1 MPSHTDAIILGA
13 GISGLTTGFYLA
25 EKGLRVRLLEKSPR
39 VGGAIRSERRE
50 GFLIE
55 FGPNTVLDT
64 TPLLA
69 ELFQKLGIAT
79 ERVDASTQAKNRYI
93 VRGGKLH
100 ALPTSP
106 LAFLK
111 TPLFSTSAKL
121 RLLLEPFISLAP
133 EDHEESLAE
142 FVSRRIG
149 PEFLDYAIN
158 PFVAGVYAGD
168 PAQLSVQSAFPKLH
182 DLEREHGSLIRG
194 SILGARQR
202 KKSGETPKSRAPMLG
217 FHNGLQTFP
226 DALHRT
232 LGDSV
237 STGCDIRSIS
247 RTESGFS
254 VTLESDEILEA
265 PVLLSTVP
273 AHSFANLSIDF
284 AQSLATT
291 LDSIAHPPVA
301 MVFMGF
307 DKPPGGIE
315 RDGFGFLVPAKEKR
329 QILGCIWSSTVFDD
343 RTPPG
348 GAGLTTFVG
357 GSRQPDLARLNDIGL
372 AALVLDELRALM
384 GITATPSLV
393 AVQKWEKAI
402 PQYQVG
408 YGRTMDA
415 ITQFENE
422 TPGFFV
428 AGNFRGGISVP
439 DCVKPSR
446 AMADRI
452 SDFLQSHSL
461 PKTHRQ

>member
-13 GISGLTTGFYLA
+13 GISGLTAGFYLA
-25 EKGLRVRLLEKSPR
+25 EKGLRVRILEKSSR
-39 VGGAIRSERRE
+39 VGGAIRSERRD

-64 TPLLA
+64 TPLLG
-69 ELFQKLGIAT
+69 ELFQKLGIAS
-79 ERVDASTQAKNRYI
+79 ERVDASQQAKNRYI

-121 RLLLEPFISLAP
+121 RLLLDPFISRAP
-133 EDHEESLAE
+133 EDREESLAE

-168 PAQLSVQSAFPKLH
+168 PAHLGVQSAFPKLH

-194 SILGARQR
+194 AILGARQR

-217 FHNGLQTFP
+217 FQNGLQTLP
-226 DALHRT
+226 DALHCA
-232 LGDSV
+232 LGDSI
-237 STGCDIRSIS
+237 STSCAIRQIS
-247 RTESGFS
+247 RSDAGFS
-254 VTLESDEILEA
+254 VTLDSGEILEA
-265 PVLLSTVP
+265 PVLLSTIP
-273 AHSFANLSIDF
+273 AHTFSSLPMEF
-284 AQSLATT
+284 AQKLAAT
-291 LDSIAHPPVA
+291 LDAITHPPVA

-307 DKPPGGIE
+307 DKPPGGME

-329 QILGCIWSSTVFDD
+329 QILGCIWSSTVFDG
-343 RTPPG
+343 RTPAG
-348 GAGLTTFVG
+348 GAGLTAFVG
-357 GSRQPDLARLNDIGL
+357 GSRQPDLARLDDSRL
-372 AALVLDELRALM
+372 AQLVLGELGSLM
-384 GITATPSLV
+384 GITTTPSLV

-415 ITQFENE
+415 ISRFENA

-428 AGNFRGGISVP
+428 SGNFRGGISVP
-439 DCVKPSR
+439 DCVKQSR

>member
-13 GISGLTTGFYLA
+13 GISGLTAGFYLA
-25 EKGLRVRLLEKSPR
+25 EKGLSVRILEKSPR
-39 VGGAIRSERRE
+39 VGGAIRSERRD

-64 TPLLA
+64 TPLLG
-69 ELFQKLGIAT
+69 ELFQKLGIAS
-79 ERVDASTQAKNRYI
+79 ERVDASPQAKNRYI

-111 TPLFSTSAKL
+111 TPLFSTSAKI
-121 RLLLEPFISLAP
+121 RLLLEPFISRAP
-133 EDHEESLAE
+133 ADREESLAE
-142 FVSRRIG
+142 FVTRRIG

-168 PAQLSVQSAFPKLH
+168 PALLGVQSAFPKLQS
-182 DLEREHGSLIRG
+182 LEREHGSLIRG
-194 SILGARQR
+194 AILSARQR
-202 KKSGETPKSRAPMLG
+202 KKSGETPKNRAAMLG
-217 FHNGLQTFP
+217 FQNGLQTFP
-226 DALHRT
+226 DALQRA

-237 STGCDIRSIS
+237 STTCSLRSVS
-247 RTESGFS
+247 RTASGFS
-254 VTLESDEILEA
+254 VTLESGEILEA

-273 AHSFANLSIDF
+273 AHSFASLPIEF
-284 AQSLATT
+284 AQPLAST
-291 LDSIAHPPVA
+291 LGAIAHPPVA

-348 GAGLTTFVG
+348 GAGLTAFVG
-357 GSRQPDLARLNDIGL
+357 GGRQPDLARLSDSDLG
-372 AALVLDELRALM
+372 ALVLGELRALM
-384 GITATPSLV
+384 GVTATPSLV
-393 AVQKWEKAI
+393 AIQKWEKAI
-402 PQYQVG
+402 PQYRVG
-408 YGRTMDA
+408 YGETMDS
-415 ITQFENE
+415 ISSFEND

-428 AGNFRGGISVP
+428 SGNFRGGIAVP
-439 DCVKPSR
+439 DCVKQSL

-452 SDFLQSHSL
+452 SGFLSSRSVNTTQL
-461 PKTHRQ
+461 Q

>member
-1 MPSHTDAIILGA
+1 MATHTDAIILGA
-13 GISGLTTGFYLA
+13 GISGLTAGFYLV
-25 EKGLRVRLLEKSPR
+25 EKGLRVRILEKSPR

-64 TPLLA
+64 TPLLG
-69 ELFQKLGIAT
+69 ELFQKLGIAS
-79 ERVDASTQAKNRYI
+79 ERVDASPQAKNRYI
-93 VRGGKLH
+93 VRDGKLH

-121 RLLLEPFISLAP
+121 RLLLEPFISRASA
-133 EDHEESLAE
+133 DREESLAE

-182 DLEREHGSLIRG
+182 ALEREHGSLIRG
-194 SILGARQR
+194 AILSACQR
-202 KKSGETPKSRAPMLG
+202 KKSAETPKNRAAMLG
-217 FHNGLQTFP
+217 FQNGLQTFP
-226 DALHRT
+226 DALHRA

-237 STGCDIRSIS
+237 STACGLRSVS
-247 RTESGFS
+247 RSALGFS
-254 VTLESDEILEA
+254 VTLESGEILEA
-265 PVLLSTVP
+265 PVLLSSVP
-273 AHSFANLSIDF
+273 AHSFASLPMEF
-284 AQSLATT
+284 AQPLAST
-291 LDSIAHPPVA
+291 LDAIIHPPVA

-329 QILGCIWSSTVFDD
+329 QILGCIWSSTVFDG

-348 GAGLTTFVG
+348 GAGLTAFVG
-357 GSRQPDLARLNDIGL
+357 GGRQPDLARLDDASI

-415 ITQFENE
+415 ITRFENE

-428 AGNFRGGISVP
+428 SGNFRGGISVP
-439 DCVKPSR
+439 DCVKQSH

>member
-1 MPSHTDAIILGA
+1 MATHTDAIILGA

-25 EKGLRVRLLEKSPR
+25 EKGLRVRILEKSPR
-39 VGGAIRSERRE
+39 VGGAIRSERRD

-55 FGPNTVLDT
+55 FGPNTVLES
-64 TPLLA
+64 TPLLG
-69 ELFQKLGIAT
+69 ELFQKLGIAS
-79 ERVDASTQAKNRYI
+79 ERIDASPQAKNRYI

-121 RLLLEPFISLAP
+121 RLLLEPFISRVPA
-133 EDHEESLAE
+133 DREESLAE
-142 FVSRRIG
+142 FVTRRIG

-168 PAQLSVQSAFPKLH
+168 PAQLSVQSAFSKLH
-182 DLEREHGSLIRG
+182 ELEREHGSLIRG
-194 SILGARQR
+194 AILGARQR

-217 FHNGLQTFP
+217 FQNGLQTFP
-226 DALHRT
+226 DALHRA

-237 STGCDIRSIS
+237 STGCGLRSIS

-254 VTLESDEILEA
+254 VTLESGEILEA

-273 AHSFANLSIDF
+273 AHSFASLPIDF
-284 AQSLATT
+284 AQSLAAT
-291 LDSIAHPPVA
+291 LDAIVHPPVA

-307 DKPPGGIE
+307 DKPPGGMD

-329 QILGCIWSSTVFDD
+329 QILGCIWSSTVFDG

-348 GAGLTTFVG
+348 GAGLTAFVG
-357 GSRQPDLARLNDIGL
+357 GSRQPDLARLNDSDL
-372 AALVLDELRALM
+372 AALVLAELRALM
-384 GITATPSLV
+384 GITATPALV
-393 AVQKWEKAI
+393 AVQKWAKAI

-408 YGRTMDA
+408 YGRTIDA
-415 ITQFENE
+415 ITRFENE

-428 AGNFRGGISVP
+428 SGNFRGGISVP
-439 DCVKPSR
+439 DGVKQSR
-446 AMADRI
+446 SMADRI
-452 SDFLQSHSL
+452 SDFLKSRSL
-461 PKTHRQ
+461 PKPLRQ

>member
-1 MPSHTDAIILGA
+1 MPSQTDAIILGA
-13 GISGLTTGFYLA
+13 GISGLTAGFYLA
-25 EKGLRVRLLEKSPR
+25 EKGLRVRILEKSPC
-39 VGGAIRSERRE
+39 VGGAIRSERRD

-64 TPLLA
+64 TPLLG
-69 ELFQKLGIAT
+69 ELFQKLGIAS
-79 ERVDASTQAKNRYI
+79 ERVDASPQAKNRYI

-121 RLLLEPFISLAP
+121 RLLLEPFISRAP
-133 EDHEESLAE
+133 EDREESLAE

-149 PEFLDYAIN
+149 PDFLDYAIN

-168 PAQLSVQSAFPKLH
+168 PAQLGVQSAFPKLH
-182 DLEREHGSLIRG
+182 ALEREHGSLIRG
-194 SILGARQR
+194 AILSARQR
-202 KKSGETPKSRAPMLG
+202 KKSGETPKNRAAMLG
-217 FHNGLQTFP
+217 FQNGLQTFP

-237 STGCDIRSIS
+237 STNCGLQSVS

-254 VTLESDEILEA
+254 VTLESGEILEA

-273 AHSFANLSIDF
+273 AHSFASLPMEF
-284 AQSLATT
+284 AQPLAST
-291 LDSIAHPPVA
+291 LDAIIHPPVA

-329 QILGCIWSSTVFDD
+329 QILGCIWSSSIFQG
-343 RTPPG
+343 RTPAG

-357 GSRQPDLARLNDIGL
+357 GSRQPDLARLSDSELGS
-372 AALVLDELRALM
+372 LVLGELRALM
-384 GITATPSLV
+384 GVTATPILV

-402 PQYQVG
+402 PQYRVG
-408 YGRTMDA
+408 YGETMDA
-415 ITQFENE
+415 ISSFEND

-428 AGNFRGGISVP
+428 SGNFRGGIAVP
-439 DCVKPSR
+439 DCVKQSR

-452 SDFLQSHSL
+452 SDFLQIHSL

>member
-1 MPSHTDAIILGA
+1 MPSQTDAIILGA

-25 EKGLRVRLLEKSPR
+25 ENGLRVRILEKSPR
-39 VGGAIRSERRE
+39 VGGAIRSERRD

-64 TPLLA
+64 TPLLG
-69 ELFQKLGIAT
+69 ELFQKLGIAS
-79 ERVDASTQAKNRYI
+79 ERVDASPQAKNRYI
-93 VRGGKLH
+93 VRSGKLH

-111 TPLFSTSAKL
+111 TPLFSTLAKL
-121 RLLLEPFISLAP
+121 RLLLEPFISRAP
-133 EDHEESLAE
+133 VDREESLAE
-142 FVSRRIG
+142 FVTRRIG

-168 PAQLSVQSAFPKLH
+168 PAQLGVQSAFPKLH
-182 DLEREHGSLIRG
+182 ALEREHGSLIRG
-194 SILGARQR
+194 AILSARQR
-202 KKSGETPKSRAPMLG
+202 KKSGETPKNRAAMLG
-217 FHNGLQTFP
+217 FQKGLQTFP
-226 DALHRT
+226 DALQRA

-237 STGCDIRSIS
+237 STNCGLRSVLLS
-247 RTESGFS
+247 ESGFS
-254 VTLESDEILEA
+254 VTLESGEILEA
-265 PVLLSTVP
+265 PVLLSTIP
-273 AHSFANLSIDF
+273 AHSFASLPMEF
-284 AQSLATT
+284 AQPLAST
-291 LDSIAHPPVA
+291 LDAIIHPPVA

-329 QILGCIWSSTVFDD
+329 QILGCIWSSSVFDG
-343 RTPPG
+343 RTPAG
-348 GAGLTTFVG
+348 GAGLTAFVG
-357 GSRQPDLARLNDIGL
+357 GSRQPDLARLDDTGL

-408 YGRTMDA
+408 YVRTMDA
-415 ITQFENE
+415 ITRFENE

-428 AGNFRGGISVP
+428 SGNFRGGISVP
-439 DCVKPSR
+439 DCVKQSR

>member
-1 MPSHTDAIILGA
+1 MPRHTDAIILGA
-13 GISGLTTGFYLA
+13 GISGLTAGFYLA
-25 EKGLRVRLLEKSPR
+25 EQGFRVRILEKSPR
-39 VGGAIRSERRE
+39 VGGSIRSERRE

-64 TPLLA
+64 TPLLG
-69 ELFQKLGIAT
+69 ELFQKLGIAS
-79 ERVDASTQAKNRYI
+79 ERVDASLQAKNRYI
-93 VRGGKLH
+93 LRGGKLH
-100 ALPTSP
+100 ALPTSA

-121 RLLLEPFISLAP
+121 RLLLEPFISRVPA
-133 EDHEESLAE
+133 DREESLAE

-194 SILGARQR
+194 AILGARQR

-217 FHNGLQTFP
+217 FQKGLQTFP
-226 DALHRT
+226 EALHRA

-237 STGCDIRSIS
+237 STDCGLRSIS

-254 VTLESDEILEA
+254 VTLDTGEILEA

-273 AHSFANLSIDF
+273 AHSFASLPIEF

-291 LDSIAHPPVA
+291 LDSIIHPPVA

-307 DKPPGGIE
+307 EKPPGGME

-329 QILGCIWSSTVFDD
+329 QMLGCIWSSTVFDG
-343 RTPPG
+343 RTPAG
-348 GAGLTTFVG
+348 GAGLTAFVG
-357 GSRQPDLARLNDIGL
+357 GSRQPELARLSDSELGS
-372 AALVLDELRALM
+372 LVLGELRALM
-384 GITATPSLV
+384 GITATPSLF

-428 AGNFRGGISVP
+428 SGNFRGGISVP
-439 DCVKPSR
+439 DCVKQSR
-446 AMADRI
+446 SMADRI
-452 SDFLQSHSL
+452 SDFLKSHSL
-461 PKTHRQ
+461 PKTHHQ